1 MRHPDRAQSNGI
13 RASGSRPMSI
23 TILHGAE
30 IMALALSESEVG
42 TVGRG
47 DDGDMSSL
55 DDFEGRIDRRG
66 ENRGSAGMLL
76 KANAADDRDRKRNV
90 RFIAFSE

>member
-1 MRHPDRAQSNGI
+1 
-13 RASGSRPMSI
+13 MSI

-30 IMALALSESEVG
+30 IMALASSESEVG
-42 TVGRG
+42 TVGR
-47 DDGDMSSL
+47 DDDEMSSS
-55 DDFEGRIDRRG
+55 DDFEGRINRRG

>member
-1 MRHPDRAQSNGI
+1 
-13 RASGSRPMSI
+13 MSI

-30 IMALALSESEVG
+30 VMVLALSESEVDA
-42 TVGRG
+42 VGRG
-47 DDGDMSSL
+47 DDGEMSSS

-76 KANAADDRDRKRNV
+76 KAKATDDRESKRNV
-90 RFIAFSE
+90 RFIVLLYEQWHKHE

>member
-1 MRHPDRAQSNGI
+1 
-13 RASGSRPMSI
+13 MSI

-30 IMALALSESEVG
+30 IMALASSESEVD
-42 TVGRG
+42 TVGRE
-47 DDGDMSSL
+47 DDEISSS

-76 KANAADDRDRKRNV
+76 KANAADDREIKRNV
-90 RFIAFSE
+90 RFIAFLES

>member
-1 MRHPDRAQSNGI
+1 
-13 RASGSRPMSI
+13 MSI

-30 IMALALSESEVG
+30 IMALASNESEVG
-42 TVGRG
+42 R
-47 DDGDMSSL
+47 DDDEISSS
-55 DDFEGRIDRRG
+55 DDFRINRRG

-76 KANAADDRDRKRNV
+76 KAKAADDRERKRNV

>member
-1 MRHPDRAQSNGI
+1 
-13 RASGSRPMSI
+13 MSI

-30 IMALALSESEVG
+30 IMALASSESEVD
-42 TVGRG
+42 TVGRE
-47 DDGDMSSL
+47 DDEISSS

-76 KANAADDRDRKRNV
+76 KAKAADDRERKRNV

>member
-1 MRHPDRAQSNGI
+1 MA
-13 RASGSRPMSI
+13 I

-30 IMALALSESEVG
+30 VMVLALSESEVDA
-42 TVGRG
+42 VGRG
-47 DDGDMSSL
+47 DDGEMSSS

-76 KANAADDRDRKRNV
+76 KAKATVDRESKRNV
-90 RFIAFSE
+90 RFIVLLYEQWHKHE